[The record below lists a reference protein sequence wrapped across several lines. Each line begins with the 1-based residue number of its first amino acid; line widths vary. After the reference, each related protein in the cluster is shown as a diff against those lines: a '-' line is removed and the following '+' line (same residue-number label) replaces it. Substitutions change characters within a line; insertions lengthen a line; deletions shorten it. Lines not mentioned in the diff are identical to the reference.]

1 MNLSPKSRCK
11 VKRQVNNGISTK
23 LVTPKCSN
31 ITTQT
36 KAAKSTGPLAK
47 AFLSQGRSSETRPL
61 GNESAAR
68 RLGDLRSL
76 LAIQSHRL
84 PGQLLSSKGHLARRK
99 DEDKCQNHSEDKK
112 LERLSCN
119 ADVQLLHQR
128 DRSLNS
134 SGSGGNE
141 CVLANQLSTSFGCEL
156 EIASGVKSSLD
167 NEISNHPGPKLPSIA
182 AVCKCG
188 ANSGGPMEGFANLL
202 GEERKSHQLVFAESW
217 SSQGQDSGSCECPEF
232 GNGCRHC
239 HRPATVFKSRSQQNV
254 FEDFCE

>member
-23 LVTPKCSN
+23 LVTPKCTN
-31 ITTQT
+31 ITTQS

-61 GNESAAR
+61 GNESVAR

-84 PGQLLSSKGHLARRK
+84 PGQLLSSRGHLARRK
-99 DEDKCQNHSEDKK
+99 DQDKCQNHSKDKK

-119 ADVQLLHQR
+119 ANVQLLQQR
-128 DRSLNS
+128 DRSVIS
-134 SGSGGNE
+134 SGSDGSGP
-141 CVLANQLSTSFGCEL
+141 VFANQLSTSSGCQL
-156 EIASGVKSSLD
+156 EIVSGAKSSLD
-167 NEISNHPGPKLPSIA
+167 NEISNRPGSKLPSIA
-182 AVCKCG
+182 AVGKCG
-188 ANSGGPMEGFANLL
+188 ANSGGPMEAFANLL
-202 GEERKSHQLVFAESW
+202 VEERESHQLVFSESW
-217 SSQGQDSGSCECPEF
+217 SSQGQESGSCECPVF

-239 HRPATVFKSRSQQNV
+239 HGPVTVFRSRSQQNV
-254 FEDFCE
+254 FKDFCE